1 MQPDEAPGGLS
12 KKKKASGKPH
22 AIKKRPQYIKLKNP
36 SDVMAYVQRL
46 VNRLREDDKEIEQL
60 GKITNLL
67 NTWISA
73 HKDHVETEEL
83 KKLREEIEEMQEK
96 MKKE

>member
-1 MQPDEAPGGLS
+1 MS
-12 KKKKASGKPH
+12 KKKKASGKPR